1 MKRLS
6 PIVLG
11 MCLLVAAGTRPLW
24 SQELSGRPILD
35 IQFEGLEAL
44 TPETLLFYLELEQG
58 QVYNAEEL
66 NDKVHALWGRGL
78 VDDISIEGKQLDDG
92 VRLLITIKERPTL
105 RSVNYKGLKKVERN
119 DITDRIAKDRIR
131 VREGDPLN
139 MGELFRLK
147 AAIEDLYAEKGFR
160 LAEAQF
166 NIERVSVTDCTVDFS
181 IDEGDKVRIEDID
194 FEGNTV
200 YRDLRLRFVMKNTQK
215 SNWITRVLKKD
226 VYNTAKFD
234 EDLDKLRALY
244 RKAGYKNV
252 VIGDPQ
258 VDLRAKKPSAETV
271 KEQKR
276 RMFITVPIEEGDRWK
291 LGEITIEGNERFS
304 DELLLRLLKK
314 PQGGWLKASVIDD
327 GVETITE
334 VYSNSGHLF
343 VKVETELVERENQV
357 ADLIIHVDEGEQYR
371 IGRIEILG
379 NTRTKDKVIRR
390 EMGIQEGYVLNTG
403 ALKNSLLRIG
413 QLEFFHIDQEDPVA
427 FDFNEEEKTVDLTL
441 NGEEGERTELLFG
454 GGFSEIDGFFGQVQ
468 FRTRNF
474 LGRGETVA
482 VSLQAGS
489 RQSIFDVSYFVPWFL
504 NKPQNAGI
512 QLFKRSLDYSQ
523 LSSQNVFQDSQGVV
537 LTYGRNLSLFRT
549 LTFAYT
555 FADTDERRTAFSV
568 TGEPIS
574 QEFKRTVSSLRV
586 SFTKDRRDSRLQP
599 TMGMRY
605 GVSADVAGGV
615 LGGDTDFYRLQPFF
629 TKYLP
634 VTKTGLRTVVA
645 FNTRLG
651 WVEPYGGQILLF
663 NDRFYL
669 GGENSIRGFEFRS
682 IWVRDKDGNTVTDP
696 SGFPLGGE
704 RSFQMNL
711 EYILLVGGPF
721 RVVLFQDTGK
731 VFLGEQDFSAKNFS
745 ATAGVEFQVNVP
757 MLGAPLRFIY
767 SSNIRPFPD
776 DRFQTF
782 QFSIG
787 PSF

>member
-6 PIVLG
+6 PILIG
-11 MCLLVAAGTRPLW
+11 ICLLLGAGSPVW
-24 SQELSGRPILD
+24 PQELSGKPILD
-35 IQFEGLEAL
+35 IQFQGLEAL
-44 TPETLLFYLELEQG
+44 TDETMLFYLELEQG
-58 QVYNAEEL
+58 QTYNADEL
-66 NDKVHALWGRGL
+66 NEKVHSLWGRGL
-78 VDDISIEGKQLDDG
+78 VDDISVEATQLDDG

-105 RSVNYKGLKKVERN
+105 RSVDYKGLKKIERT
-119 DITDRIAKDRIR
+119 DITDQIAKDRIR

-139 MGELFRLK
+139 MGELYRLK
-147 AAIEDLYAEKGFR
+147 AAIEDLYTEKGFR

-166 NIERVSVTDCTVDFS
+166 HIERVSVTDSTVSFT

-200 YRDLRLRFVMKNTQK
+200 YRDLRLRWVMKNTQK
-215 SNWITRVLKKD
+215 SNLITRVLKKD
-226 VYNTAKFD
+226 VFNTAKFD
-234 EDLDKLRALY
+234 EDLDKVRDLY

-258 VDLRAKKPSAETV
+258 VDLRSKKPTAETT

-304 DELLLRLLKK
+304 DELLLRLFKR
-314 PQGGWLKASVIDD
+314 PQGGWLKASVIDESI
-327 GVETITE
+327 ETIKE
-334 VYSNSGHLF
+334 VYSNSGYLF
-343 VKVETELVERENQV
+343 AKVDTELVERENQV
-357 ADLIIHVDEGEQYR
+357 ADLIVHIDEGEQYR

-413 QLEFFHIDQEDPVA
+413 QLEFFKVDEEDPVS
-427 FDFNEEEKTVDLTL
+427 FDFNDEEKTVDLTL

-454 GGFSEIDGFFGQVQ
+454 GGFSEVDGFFGQVQ

-504 NKPQNAGI
+504 DKPQNAGI
-512 QLFKRSLDYSQ
+512 QAFKRSLDYSQ
-523 LSSQNVFQDSQGVV
+523 LSNQNVFQDSQGII

-549 LTFAYT
+549 LTFAYS

-568 TGEPIS
+568 TGQPIE
-574 QEFKRTVSSLRV
+574 QEFKRTVSMLNATYS
-586 SFTKDRRDSRLQP
+586 KDKRDSRLQP
-599 TMGMRY
+599 TMGYRY
-605 GVSADVAGGV
+605 GATASVAGGA
-615 LGGDTDFYRLQPFF
+615 LGGDTDFWRVQPFF

-634 VTKTGLRTVVA
+634 VTKKGLRSVA
-645 FNTRLG
+645 AANLRLG
-651 WVEPYGGQILLF
+651 MVEPYGGQILLF

-669 GGENSIRGFEFRS
+669 GGENSIRGFEYRS

-704 RSFQMNL
+704 RLFQLNL

-721 RVVLFQDTGK
+721 RVILFSDTGK
-731 VFLGEQDFSAKNFS
+731 VFLGEQDFDAKNFS
-745 ATAGVEFQVNVP
+745 ATAGIEFQVNVP

-767 SSNIRPFPD
+767 SNNLRPYPD
-776 DRFQTF
+776 DRFESF

>member
-1 MKRLS
+1 MNRLS
-6 PIVLG
+6 SIVLG
-11 MCLLVAAGTRPLW
+11 LILLLGAGPLRA
-24 SQELSGRPILD
+24 QELSGRPILA

-44 TPETLLFYLELEQG
+44 TPETMLYYLELEEG
-58 QVYNAEEL
+58 QLYNAEEL
-66 NDKVHALWGRGL
+66 NKKIHGLWGRGL
-78 VDDISIEGKQLDDG
+78 IDDISIEGKQLDDG
-92 VRLLITIKERPTL
+92 VRLVITISERPTL
-105 RSVNYKGLKKVERN
+105 RSVNYKGLKKIDRN
-119 DITDRIAKDRIR
+119 DITDRIAKDRIK

-147 AAIEDLYAEKGFR
+147 AAIEDLYTEKGFR

-166 NIERVSVTDCTVDFS
+166 AIEQVSVTDCTVDFS
-181 IDEGDKVRIEDID
+181 IDEGDKVRIEDVD

-200 YRDLRLRFVMKNTQK
+200 FRDIRLRVAMTNTQK
-215 SNWITRVLKKD
+215 SNLITKVLKKD
-226 VYNTAKFD
+226 VYNTAKFE

-258 VDLRAKKPSAETV
+258 VDLQAKKPGAETA

-276 RMFITVPIEEGDRWK
+276 RMFITVPIEEGDRWR
-291 LGEITIEGNERFS
+291 LGEIKIEGNERFS
-304 DELLLRLLKK
+304 DELLLRVIKK
-314 PQGGWLKASVIDD
+314 PKGGWLRSSVIDD

-343 VKVETELVERENQV
+343 AKVDAELVEREDQV
-357 ADLIIHVDEGEQYR
+357 ADLILHVDEGEQYR
-371 IGRIEILG
+371 IGKIEILG
-379 NTRTKDKVIRR
+379 NKRTKDKVIRR

-413 QLEFFHIDQEDPVA
+413 QLEFFRVDEEDPVA
-427 FDFNEEEKTVDLTL
+427 FDFNDEEKTVDLTL

-454 GGFSEIDGFFGQVQ
+454 GGFSEIDGFFGQAQ

-504 NKPQNAGI
+504 DKPQNAGI
-512 QLFKRSLDYSQ
+512 QAFKRSLDYSQ

-555 FADTDERRTAFSV
+555 FADTDERRTAFSL
-568 TGEPIS
+568 TGDLIE
-574 QEFKRTVSSLRV
+574 QEFKRTISSLRV
-586 SFTKDRRDSRLQP
+586 SFTKDKRDSRLQP
-599 TMGMRY
+599 TSGIRY
-605 GVSADVAGGV
+605 GAAAEVAGGL
-615 LGGDTDFYRLQPFF
+615 LGGDTDFYRIMPFF

-634 VTKTGLRTVVA
+634 VTKTGLRTVAA
-645 FNTRLG
+645 FNLRLG
-651 WVEPYGGQILLF
+651 WVEPFGGQILLF

-711 EYILLVGGPF
+711 EYILVVGGPF

-731 VFLGEQDFSAKNFS
+731 VFLGEQDFSLKNFS
-745 ATAGVEFQVNVP
+745 ATAGIEFQVNVP

-767 SSNIRPFPD
+767 SNNLRPFPD
-776 DRFQTF
+776 DRFQSF